1 VTDIARAC
9 IIGHPVKHS
18 RSPMIHGY
26 WLRTLGIPGAYDRQ
40 DVRPEDLPAFL
51 AAMPADGYRGGNVTV
66 PHKEAAYRLVGVAT
80 DRAHVLEAVNTLWF
94 EDGRL
99 HGDNTDVLGFVASL
113 DEGAPDWAQATRT
126 ALVLGAGGAARA
138 VIAGLLDRGV
148 ARVLIANRSME
159 RAASLAARFGP
170 RVTAIA
176 WDGIAA
182 ALPGIDLLVQTTSL
196 GMQGQPPLVLS
207 LDGLPATAV
216 VTDIVYVPLE
226 TDLLKAAKAR
236 GNRTVDGLGML
247 LHQAAAAFSRWFGAH
262 PSVTPELRA
271 LVEADIRGETG

>member
-1 VTDIARAC
+1 
-9 IIGHPVKHS
+9 
-18 RSPMIHGY
+18 M
-26 WLRTLGIPGAYDRQ
+26 PGQ
-40 DVRPEDLPAFL
+40 
-51 AAMPADGYRGGNVTV
+51 GYRGGNVTV
-66 PHKEAAYRLVGVAT
+66 PHKEAAYRLVDAAT
-80 DRAHVLEAVNTLWF
+80 GRAKALEAVNTLWF

-113 DEGAPDWAQATRT
+113 DEGAPGWAQATRT

-148 ARVLIANRSME
+148 PRVLIANRSTE

-196 GMQGQPPLVLS
+196 GMQGQPRLVLS

-216 VTDIVYVPLE
+216 VADIVYVPLE